1 MTGPTRLYILAPR
14 IEINLILKGNFSNLG
29 YLLKLC
35 PLESV
40 MNHSQQ
46 NAEYFFLWYKINRD
60 TNLFER
66 RGHQF

>member
-1 MTGPTRLYILAPR
+1 M
-14 IEINLILKGNFSNLG
+14 LILLKGL
-29 YLLKLC
+29 YRHDQQDM
-35 PLESV
+35 ESD
-40 MNHSQQ
+40 HSQQ